1 METAQLGGTGV
12 EVSRLGF
19 GGVPAGLAQYLD
31 DYDPARDADREG
43 VIAAV
48 QRAVELGITYFDTA
62 PGYGGGAGESIYGEG
77 LEGSRGDIF
86 LATKVSGYVADVR
99 ASVEDSLKLLRTD
112 RVDLV
117 QVHGNSYTDERAA
130 EILAPGGTLEQ
141 LEALKGEGLI
151 HFVGFTSED
160 NNAAVFRFIDS
171 GRFDVMQI
179 SYNLLHQHPAEWTR
193 PFGSLFE
200 ARDAGVGVVTM
211 RTLTSG
217 IFQKWVS
224 TVRPGDDFDYTPSLL
239 QFVLSNPLVNVA
251 LVGMRTVDEVE
262 CNVATANDL
271 SGRVD
276 HRELHRKY
284 PER

>member
-1 METAQLGGTGV
+1 LETTQLGSTGV

-19 GGVPAGLAQYLD
+19 GGAPAGLAQYLD
-31 DYDPARDADREG
+31 DYDPTRDADREG
-43 VIAAV
+43 VVAAI
-48 QRAVELGITYFDTA
+48 QRAVALGITYFDTA

-77 LEGSRGDIF
+77 LEDSRADLF
-86 LATKVSGYVADVR
+86 VATKVSGIVENVR
-99 ASVEDSLKLLRTD
+99 ESLETSLKLLRTD
-112 RVDLV
+112 HVDLI
-117 QVHGNSYTDERAA
+117 QIHGNSYTQDQA
-130 EILAPGGTLEQ
+130 EETLGSGGILEQ
-141 LEALKGEGLI
+141 LERLKEEGLTRY
-151 HFVGFTSED
+151 VGFTSED
-160 NNAAVFRFIDS
+160 NNAAVFQFINS

-200 ARDAGVGVVTM
+200 ARDAGVGTVTM

-217 IFQKWVS
+217 IFQKWVN
-224 TVRPGDDFDYTPSLL
+224 TVRPDDEFDYTPSLL

-262 CNVATANDL
+262 RNVATANNL

-276 HRELHRKY
+276 HEELHRKY
-284 PER
+284 PEG

>member
-1 METAQLGGTGV
+1 METTQLGSTGV
-12 EVSRLGF
+12 QVSRLGF
-19 GGVPAGLAQYLD
+19 GGAPTGLAQYLD
-31 DYDPARDADREG
+31 DYDPSRDTDREG
-43 VIAAV
+43 VVVAIK
-48 QRAVELGITYFDTA
+48 RAVELGITYFDTA
-62 PGYGGGAGESIYGEG
+62 PGYGGGAGESIYGEA
-77 LEGSRGDIF
+77 LDGSRGDVF
-86 LATKVSGYVADVR
+86 VATKVSGDVEDVR
-99 ASVEDSLKLLRTD
+99 ASLEQSLKLLRTD
-112 RVDLV
+112 HVDLV
-117 QVHGNSYTDERAA
+117 QTHGNSYTSDQAD
-130 EILAPGGTLEQ
+130 EILATGGVLEQ
-141 LEALKGEGLI
+141 LEQLKDEGLTR
-151 HFVGFTSED
+151 FVGFTSED

-171 GRFDVMQI
+171 ARFDVMQI

-217 IFQKWVS
+217 IFQKWVNN
-224 TVRPGDDFDYTPSLL
+224 VRPDDYFDYPPSLL

-262 CNVATANDL
+262 SNVATANDL

-284 PER
+284 PE